1 MDKIRNIFI
10 AFKLYSDI
18 LIINLLS
25 LAIGLGAYYFYD
37 KIEILVAVIATG
49 LSLSLGIRQYRT
61 ENDKLFKDLFYD
73 FNKKYDSTFNNILN
87 SIDIEFRENGNY
99 EISTNDKKIIID
111 YINMCAE
118 EYLWYSK
125 NRIPSEVW
133 NSWKNGMIYFMNIKP
148 INEIVINQKIQK
160 DSFYCLFDEIG
171 KEINNWK
178 K

>member
-1 MDKIRNIFI
+1 MFKIRNII
-10 AFKLYSDI
+10 SSITLYSDVI
-18 LIINLLS
+18 IINLLS
-25 LAIGLGAYYFYD
+25 LIIGVVAYEYFE

-49 LSLSLGIRQYRT
+49 VSLSLGIRQYRT
-61 ENDKLFKDLFYD
+61 ENDKLFKELFYD
-73 FNKKYDSTFNNILN
+73 FNKKYDSTFNNTLN
-87 SIDIEFRENGNY
+87 SIDIEFKEKGNY
-99 EISTNDKKIIID
+99 ELSISDRKIIID

-118 EYLWYSK
+118 EYLWYTK

-133 NSWKNGMIYFMNIKP
+133 ISWKNGMIYFMNIKP

-160 DSFYCLFDEIG
+160 DSFYGLFDEIE